1 MPTVKVRNLKNKE
14 VGEVSLADAVF
25 GVELNESL
33 IHAALMNYQANGR
46 QGTSATKTR
55 GNVSG
60 SGRKLWKQKGT
71 GRARIASLRSPLWKG
86 GGNVHGPQPRD
97 WSYQMPKKMRRGA
110 LRSALSERLREG
122 NLIVIDGFEFKN
134 PKTSEFLGAMG
145 TLGLSDKK
153 TRTKTLIID
162 SLDNLN
168 LILSSRNVE
177 KTKVTNSFGL
187 NIYDIIYHE
196 KLLISK
202 AALEELSALLDPKRE
217 TGKAEETVEAKP
229 KAKKEAAAPA
239 EAEVVAEVVEELP
252 GPRQRDERGG
262 LQDGQTQ
269 GQVAGVLRDLRLAGL
284 ALLAELLEAGD
295 HDSEQLQDDRR
306 GDVRHDAERE
316 DRQVQ
321 QRPAGEQVQ
330 QVEYAAAG
338 AGVVHRFETRLHVG
352 VGHTGARQGGAQ
364 PVQRDHRYCEQQFL
378 AQVRRPERT
387 GKGGEQLLPPARGY
401 RRVRRV
407 GERHRSGRPISLAG
421 NGL

>member
-14 VGEVSLADAVF
+14 VGDVELLDAVF
-25 GVELNESL
+25 GVELNEAL
-33 IHAALMNYQANGR
+33 IHSAVMNYQANGR

-122 NLIVIDGFEFKN
+122 NLIIIDEFGFKN

-202 AALEELSALLDPKRE
+202 AALDELSALLDPKRE
-217 TGKAEETVEAKP
+217 TGKAEEVVEAKP

-239 EAEVVAEVVEELP
+239 EAEVVEDKPKAKKEAKTEEAPKAKKEAKPKAEKAPKAEGAAEKALAVETKE
-252 GPRQRDERGG
+252 
-262 LQDGQTQ
+262 
-269 GQVAGVLRDLRLAGL
+269 
-284 ALLAELLEAGD
+284 EAT
-295 HDSEQLQDDRR
+295 EN
-306 GDVRHDAERE
+306 E
-316 DRQVQ
+316 
-321 QRPAGEQVQ
+321 
-330 QVEYAAAG
+330 
-338 AGVVHRFETRLHVG
+338 
-352 VGHTGARQGGAQ
+352 
-364 PVQRDHRYCEQQFL
+364 
-378 AQVRRPERT
+378 
-387 GKGGEQLLPPARGY
+387 
-401 RRVRRV
+401 
-407 GERHRSGRPISLAG
+407 
-421 NGL
+421 

>member
-14 VGEVSLADAVF
+14 VGEVTLSDAVF

-33 IHAALMNYQANGR
+33 IHAAVRNFQANGR

-134 PKTSEFLGAMG
+134 PKTSEFLGVMT
-145 TLGLSDKK
+145 TLGFADKK
-153 TRTKTLIID
+153 KQTKTLIVD
-162 SLDNLN
+162 SLDNAN
-168 LILSSRNVE
+168 LILSSRNVQ

-202 AALEELSALLDPKRE
+202 SAVAELNDLLDPKRE
-217 TGKAEETVEAKP
+217 DGKAVAAVEAVEEKPKAKKKTAAPEVTEVVEEKP
-229 KAKKEAAAPA
+229 KAKKEAKTEEAPKKKKEAKPKAVKASKKEAAVEEAPA
-239 EAEVVAEVVEELP
+239 VEANEE
-252 GPRQRDERGG
+252 
-262 LQDGQTQ
+262 
-269 GQVAGVLRDLRLAGL
+269 
-284 ALLAELLEAGD
+284 ALENE
-295 HDSEQLQDDRR
+295 
-306 GDVRHDAERE
+306 
-316 DRQVQ
+316 
-321 QRPAGEQVQ
+321 
-330 QVEYAAAG
+330 
-338 AGVVHRFETRLHVG
+338 
-352 VGHTGARQGGAQ
+352 
-364 PVQRDHRYCEQQFL
+364 
-378 AQVRRPERT
+378 
-387 GKGGEQLLPPARGY
+387 
-401 RRVRRV
+401 
-407 GERHRSGRPISLAG
+407 
-421 NGL
+421 